1 MWVAKYCDKC
11 EMWLNGPEQL
21 ENHKIRTLHK
31 KNVKKDAKGK
41 RAQVAESEEEIT
53 TRLLQI
59 PTWYIAI
66 QLRQEA
72 CMADGQTES
81 AMLELTYQQEKQ
93 EMKDA
98 VEKYLYGLYTE
109 LPDKLDL

>member
-1 MWVAKYCDKC
+1 M
-11 EMWLNGPEQL
+11 
-21 ENHKIRTLHK
+21 
-31 KNVKKDAKGK
+31 
-41 RAQVAESEEEIT
+41 AESEEEIT
-53 TRLLQI
+53 TRLLRI
-59 PTWYIAI
+59 PTWYRYLA
-66 QLRQEA
+66 QKEA
-72 CMADGQTES
+72 CMADGQRES